1 MAALIKE
8 RNGNRVFER
17 ICRWNIIDYTIVS
30 KNNRFVKYADS
41 FENTEKYPLTYFKL
55 RHDTY
60 PYNRYSKLPNNIYLE
75 DLSILSRQDVEDTSY
90 FLEVNSDN
98 TKVRLYRE
106 ITNED

>member
-17 ICRWNIIDYTIVS
+17 ICRWNIIDYTIIS

-55 RHDTY
+55 R
-60 PYNRYSKLPNNIYLE
+60 
-75 DLSILSRQDVEDTSY
+75 QSY

-106 ITNED
+106 VTNED